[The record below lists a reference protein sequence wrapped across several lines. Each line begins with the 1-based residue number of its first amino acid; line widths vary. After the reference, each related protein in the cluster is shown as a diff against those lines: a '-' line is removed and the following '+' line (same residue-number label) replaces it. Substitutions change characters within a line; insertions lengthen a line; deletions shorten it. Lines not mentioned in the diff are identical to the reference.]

1 MGATSGRLCGVAL
14 LALGL
19 APSAMAQGIPAFT
32 VAPITDGGETYT
44 LTIQFL
50 LLMTALTLLPAAVL
64 MMTSFQLLLPVPLLL
79 LPM

>member
-32 VAPITDGGETYT
+32 VSPVTNGGETYT

-64 MMTSFQLLLPVPLLL
+64 MMTVSYTHLTLPTNREV
-79 LPM
+79 